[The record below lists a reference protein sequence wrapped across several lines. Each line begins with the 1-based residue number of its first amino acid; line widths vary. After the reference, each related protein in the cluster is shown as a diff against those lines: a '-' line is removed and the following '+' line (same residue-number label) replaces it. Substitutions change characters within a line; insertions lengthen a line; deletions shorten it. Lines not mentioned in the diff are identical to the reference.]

1 MSKEETEELFKGKSL
16 RREILSTIVDYC
28 REIDWDY
35 LTDREIVEFL
45 ERVNYTTHQYKK
57 LVKLEEKIRSHKY
70 FIIAELDWL
79 KEEDERNKRENL
91 NLFNSSDEDDDLDLL
106 ETGYNRKENEGTWG
120 GPSVNNRL
128 IDDATTEELIEHGK
142 RKGLNKRKDRP
153 KDVLREAVRR
163 AYAKQLQNDFNI
175 ALDTNSGQ
183 TIIGTK
189 SNYTGEDFN
198 LTYPDDFNPEVDEWE
213 VPDDGS

>member
-1 MSKEETEELFKGKSL
+1 MGKEETEELFKGKSL
-16 RREILSTIVDYC
+16 RREILSTLVDYC

-35 LTDREIVEFL
+35 LTDREIIEFM
-45 ERVNYTTHQYKK
+45 ERVYYTTDQYRK

-79 KEEDERNKRENL
+79 KEEDERNKREDL
-91 NLFNSSDEDDDLDLL
+91 NFFNSSNEDDDLDLL

-142 RKGLNKRKDRP
+142 RKDLNKRKNRKEQEN
-153 KDVLREAVRR
+153 KDADQQIQRDGITIVG
-163 AYAKQLQNDFNI
+163 
-175 ALDTNSGQ
+175 TTSSNSG
-183 TIIGTK
+183 G
-189 SNYTGEDFN
+189 GFN
-198 LTYPDDFNPEVDEWE
+198 LAYDSGNILKNKTLDDFNPEVDDINEWE